1 MIVTRARFVSLL
13 AVLASGC
20 ASVPLAPP
28 QADLPA
34 KRFDPPAVGMAN
46 LYVYR
51 NESFGGAVCPSVVL
65 DGALLGDTAAKTYL
79 FTPIA
84 PGTHTVV
91 SKAEDDSTAV
101 IDARAGSSYFLWQEV
116 KMGIWSARSAL
127 QQMEEEKGRAGVRE
141 CKLGVT
147 SRPAGCAKDTECKGN
162 RGCRGGTVVQ
172 LRPRSS

>member
-1 MIVTRARFVSLL
+1 MITRARFVSML
-13 AVLASGC
+13 AVLASAC

-28 QADLPA
+28 QADLAA
-34 KRFDPPAVGMAN
+34 KRFDPPPSGMAN

-51 NESFGGAVCPSVVL
+51 NENFGSAVRLSVVL

-91 SKAEDDSTAV
+91 SKAENDSTAV

-116 KMGIWSARSAL
+116 KMGIWSPRSAL

-147 SRPAGCAKDTECKGN
+147 SRAAGCAKDTDCEGN
-162 RGCRGGTVVQ
+162 RVCEAGACVE
-172 LRPRSS
+172 LRPRNN

>member
-1 MIVTRARFVSLL
+1 MMITRARFVSML
-13 AVLASGC
+13 AVLAAGC

-28 QADLPA
+28 QADLAA
-34 KRFDPPAVGMAN
+34 KRFDPPPSGMAN

-51 NESFGGAVCPSVVL
+51 NENYGSAVRLSVVL

-91 SKAEDDSTAV
+91 SKAENDSTAV

-116 KMGIWSARSAL
+116 KMGLWSARSAL
-127 QQMEEEKGRAGVRE
+127 QQMEEAEGREGVKE

-147 SRPAGCAKDTECKGN
+147 SRPAGCAKDADCKGD
-162 RGCRGGTVVQ
+162 RVCEAGACVE
-172 LRPRSS
+172 LRPRNN